1 MNIKILMKNNEFQPF
16 HTFEFQDN
24 TSVVRTWTIIFKK
37 NGKLVSKISL
47 PDFWLT

>member
-24 TSVVRTWTIIFKK
+24 TSVVRT
-37 NGKLVSKISL
+37 
-47 PDFWLT
+47 